1 MDILLTVFLG
11 ALFMVLP
18 VIAGRFMWKNYDRYF
33 GRNDPVYMD
42 TLTYFVKKLGLS
54 LLVIFVVLSLGMVFI
69 FQNQAPPAIEKAAAQ
84 STASASLI

>member
-1 MDILLTVFLG
+1 MLTVFLG

-69 FQNQAPPAIEKAAAQ
+69 FQNQAPPVVEKAVVH
-84 STASASLI
+84 SSASASLI

>member
-1 MDILLTVFLG
+1 MLTVFLG

-33 GRNDPVYMD
+33 GRNDPIYMD
-42 TLTYFVKKLGLS
+42 TLAYFVKKLGLS
-54 LLVIFVVLSLGMVFI
+54 LLVIFAILTLGMVFI
-69 FQNQAPPAIEKAAAQ
+69 FQNQVPPVIEKAAVQ